1 MHALGDVIMILVFGS
16 NGQVGLELAKFDGVL
31 TLDRA
36 EADLTNPEACAHK
49 ILQHK
54 PMLVINAAAY
64 TAVDKAET
72 EKELATLINADAPAA
87 MAKACSALDIPFVH
101 ISTDY
106 VFDGSGETPR
116 KPNDATNPVNVYGY
130 SKRLGEEAIVRSGA
144 IYAILRTSWVVSAH
158 RANFVKSMLN
168 VTENHKLLRVVDDQI
183 GGPTPAHSVAKA
195 CVQIAHSLLINPE
208 KKGVYH
214 FSGKPDVSWYEFAK
228 TIFECA
234 GRDVQVN
241 AITTSGYPTPA
252 QRPQNS
258 RLNCDLTK
266 SVFDIDRPNWGNGL
280 TKILKDLGE
289 IQ

>member
-1 MHALGDVIMILVFGS
+1 MVGATTIKTGCMHALGDIIMILVFGS

-72 EKELATLINADAPAA
+72 EKELATLINADAPAAMA

-168 VTENHKLLRVVDDQI
+168 VTENHKLLRVVDD
-183 GGPTPAHSVAKA
+183 
-195 CVQIAHSLLINPE
+195 
-208 KKGVYH
+208 
-214 FSGKPDVSWYEFAK
+214 
-228 TIFECA
+228 
-234 GRDVQVN
+234 
-241 AITTSGYPTPA
+241 
-252 QRPQNS
+252 
-258 RLNCDLTK
+258 
-266 SVFDIDRPNWGNGL
+266 
-280 TKILKDLGE
+280 
-289 IQ
+289 